1 MGLSV
6 KWASFNLGAKKPE
19 EYGDYFAWGEIEP
32 YYSSLDPLT
41 WNEGK
46 TGYNWASYKWC
57 MGSENTMIKYCSN
70 SEYGYNGFSDTKTVL
85 DLEDDTANVNL
96 GGNWRMPTDAEWTEL
111 RYNCTW
117 TWTTQ
122 DGVNGYLVSA
132 SNGNSIFLPA
142 AGYLSGTNLKFV
154 GTFGNY
160 WSSSLDTDIPGLAW
174 YVNLYSSYVS
184 RNTNCRFCGY
194 SVRPVYAE

>member
-132 SNGNSIFLPA
+132 SNGNSIFLPFT
-142 AGYLSGTNLKFV
+142 GCLTSRTFHLK
-154 GTFGNY
+154 GSIGWY
-160 WSSSLDTDIPGLAW
+160 WSSSVNTDAPDEAW
-174 YVNLYSSYVS
+174 SWVVYSERVYWGSA
-184 RNTNCRFCGY
+184 RRCIGY
-194 SVRPVYAE
+194 SIRPVYAE